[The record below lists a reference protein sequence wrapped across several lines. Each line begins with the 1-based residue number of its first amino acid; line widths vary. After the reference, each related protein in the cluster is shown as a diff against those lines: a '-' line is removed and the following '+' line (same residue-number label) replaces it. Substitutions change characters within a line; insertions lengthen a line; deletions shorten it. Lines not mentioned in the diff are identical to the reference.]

1 MKQDNPTESKLK
13 QIELM
18 LKDEIEKK
26 NIKTKVAKKKKK
38 LSQPELIC
46 QIHNLSCKTKI
57 TLQKVNWNK
66 LWTLIL
72 N

>member
-1 MKQDNPTESKLK
+1 
-13 QIELM
+13 M